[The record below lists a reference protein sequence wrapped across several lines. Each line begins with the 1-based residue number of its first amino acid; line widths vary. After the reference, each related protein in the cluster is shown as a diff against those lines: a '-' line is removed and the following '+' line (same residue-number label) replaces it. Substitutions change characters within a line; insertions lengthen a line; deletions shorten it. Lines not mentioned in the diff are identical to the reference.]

1 MEHNWSSKGRHCT
14 GSAMM
19 LTDSV
24 LLISQTTVHVA
35 LRLQFVVVVLICAED
50 ALH

>member
-1 MEHNWSSKGRHCT
+1 MEHNWSSKGRLCT

-24 LLISQTTVHVA
+24 LLIRQTNVHVA
-35 LRLQFVVVVLICAED
+35 LRLLLVVVVEICTED